1 MATNFMVGHNTAS
14 AIAFRVAEVILLPF
28 RIRSHIPGRHQPR
41 IVAVRLELPAQVMRP
56 NARLHADEAGRRI
69 REPSLDL
76 AARKLLAQNDRAI
89 PVETD
94 EMERVL
100 ADVDADCC
108 NGFKATGVVA
118 WNAPDSVA
126 PNQLCG
132 WLGQE
137 HGGSIPLADIERRD
151 GHVRLVPI
159 AT

>member
-1 MATNFMVGHNTAS
+1 
-14 AIAFRVAEVILLPF
+14 
-28 RIRSHIPGRHQPR
+28 
-41 IVAVRLELPAQVMRP
+41 VAVRLELPAQVMRP

-94 EMERVL
+94 EMEG
-100 ADVDADCC
+100 DWCC
-108 NGFKATGVVA
+108 VA

-137 HGGSIPLADIERRD
+137 HGGSIPLADVDRHD
-151 GHVRLVPI
+151 GHVRLVPK
-159 AT
+159 AA

>member
-1 MATNFMVGHNTAS
+1 MATNFMTQHGFS
-14 AIAFRVAEVILLPF
+14 DRFRVAEVVLLPF

-108 NGFKATGVVA
+108 NGFKATGVV
-118 WNAPDSVA
+118 W
-126 PNQLCG
+126 
-132 WLGQE
+132 
-137 HGGSIPLADIERRD
+137 HGMLLIL
-151 GHVRLVPI
+151 
-159 AT
+159 